1 MYLVFVIINKNIF
14 SKNPINNIHL
24 KKNIMSSR

>member
-14 SKNPINNIHL
+14 SQKTINNIHF
-24 KKNIMSSR
+24 KKKYMSSR